1 MDNMR
6 GFTVAIYPETRKE
19 LEIIKNKNNFT
30 WDELFNYL
38 MKVEK
43 SEKPKQESQEERKMN
58 QKTKSYIITGLAG
71 ALFGLLF
78 MWMLLAPP
86 IQIVVP

>member
-1 MDNMR
+1 
-6 GFTVAIYPETRKE
+6 
-19 LEIIKNKNNFT
+19 
-30 WDELFNYL
+30 
-38 MKVEK
+38 
-43 SEKPKQESQEERKMN
+43 MN

>member
-1 MDNMR
+1 MR

-38 MKVEK
+38 MEVENKSIQEKVVK
-43 SEKPKQESQEERKMN
+43 
-58 QKTKSYIITGLAG
+58 
-71 ALFGLLF
+71 
-78 MWMLLAPP
+78 
-86 IQIVVP
+86 